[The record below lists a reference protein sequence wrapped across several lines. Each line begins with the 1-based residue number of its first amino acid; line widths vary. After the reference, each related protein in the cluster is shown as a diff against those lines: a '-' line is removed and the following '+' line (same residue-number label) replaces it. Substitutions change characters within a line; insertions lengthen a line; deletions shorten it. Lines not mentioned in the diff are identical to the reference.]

1 MDNYKIYCH
10 IFPNGKRYVGQ
21 TKQEVQRRFGPN
33 GSNYANGGSYVWN
46 AIQKYGWDNIEHII
60 LLEGLTAE
68 EANHWE
74 QKYIKEFRS
83 NEREFGYNLT
93 VGGEGCSKFDYQA
106 IYDYW
111 CQTKNVALT
120 AEHFHCNTAT
130 VGQALSHFHVD
141 GKERI
146 RASAG
151 KYHAKEVHSYTLDGE
166 YIESFET
173 ISLGAKAT
181 NCAHTNILKVLKGE
195 RKSAGGRRWSYE
207 KKEQLDAYFY
217 QGKTDKIKPVKQYDL
232 EGNYLAVY
240 SSMSE
245 AARSIGKSN
254 GGGNISRCCNGL
266 MQTAYGY
273 KWSF

>member
-21 TKQEVQRRFGPN
+21 TKQEIWKRFGVN
-33 GSNYANGGSYVWN
+33 GINYANDCLYLWN
-46 AIQKYGWDNIEHII
+46 AIQKYGWENVEHII

-68 EANHWE
+68 EANIWE
-74 QKYIKEFRS
+74 QKYIKDFCS
-83 NEREFGYNLT
+83 NKREFGYNLT
-93 VGGEGCSKFDYQA
+93 IGGEGHPKFDYQA

-111 CQTKNVALT
+111 CQNKNVTLT
-120 AEHFHCNTAT
+120 AKHFDCNPIT
-130 VGQALSHFHVD
+130 VGQALSHFHID

-151 KYHAKEVHSYTLDGE
+151 RYHAKEVHSYTLNGE

-181 NCAHTNILKVLKGE
+181 NCPHSNILKVLKGE

-207 KKEQLDAYFY
+207 KKEKLDSYSY
-217 QGKTDKIKPVKQYDL
+217 NSKTDKIKPIKQYDL
-232 EGNYLAVY
+232 DGNYLTTYPSLA
-240 SSMSE
+240 E
-245 AARSIGKSN
+245 AARSVGKE
-254 GGGNISRCCNGL
+254 GGSGNISRCCNNL
-266 MQTAYGY
+266 LKTAYGY
-273 KWSF
+273 KWSY